1 MDYSKQTVHPL
12 CFYDIIVVQLYRL
25 IEEIERAQYKNIDE
39 KLLLSRCLYT
49 INNIA
54 GKLNDRAEQLK

>member
-1 MDYSKQTVHPL
+1 MNKETVHPL
-12 CFYDIIVVQLYRL
+12 GFYDDIIVQLYRL
-25 IEEIERAQYKNIDE
+25 IEEIEKAQYKSIDE

-54 GKLNDRAEQLK
+54 EKLNDRAEQLK

>member
-1 MDYSKQTVHPL
+1 MELMS
-12 CFYDIIVVQLYRL
+12 FYDLLVMKLYRL
-25 IEEIERAQYKNIDE
+25 IEEIEKAQYKNIDE

-54 GKLNDRAEQLK
+54 EKLNGRAEQLK

>member
-1 MDYSKQTVHPL
+1 MD
-12 CFYDIIVVQLYRL
+12 YDIIIAQLYRL
-25 IEEIERAQYKNIDE
+25 IEEVEQAQYKNIDE

-54 GKLNDRAEQLK
+54 EKLNERAEQLK